1 MISGFLVKDSLST
14 EGLRIKLAQWGVFI
28 LGYIC
33 AMSPIAIYHEHPDW
47 FKPLFEELNNRGIP
61 FVRLN
66 PAAHQFAIEAPAPD
80 YSLFFNRMSPSAY
93 LRDGV
98 QGIFYTLNYLRQLEY
113 WGIPTVNGYKA
124 FVGETSKAL
133 QLELM
138 QSLGIKYPKARV
150 VNHRSQLVAAAEGL
164 RFPVVVK
171 ANIGGSGAG
180 ITKYQTLE
188 DLRAAAVEGEMDFGV
203 DHTALLQEF
212 IPARGGYITRV
223 ETLGGKFLYAIRVYI
238 TGDTFNLCPA
248 DICQTN
254 AGVELVRNACALD
267 APKNGLKVEGYTP
280 PPAVIKAVETIVQQ
294 SGIDV
299 GGIEYII
306 DDRDGELLYYD
317 VNALS
322 NFVADAVNVIGFNP
336 HQRLV
341 DYLVERAG
349 VQQDKKAKTLQSV
362 EL

>member
-1 MISGFLVKDSLST
+1 
-14 EGLRIKLAQWGVFI
+14 
-28 LGYIC
+28 
-33 AMSPIAIYHEHPDW
+33 MSPIAIYHEHPDW
-47 FKPLFEELNNRGIP
+47 FKPLFEELNTRGIP
-61 FVRLN
+61 YIRLN
-66 PAAHQFAIEAPAPD
+66 PAAHHFAIEEKAPAF
-80 YSLFFNRMSPSAY
+80 SLFFNRMSPSAY
-93 LRDGV
+93 LREGT
-98 QGIFYTLNYLRQLEY
+98 QGIFYTLNYLKQLDY
-113 WGIPTVNGYKA
+113 HRIPVVNGYKA
-124 FVGETSKAL
+124 WTYETSKAL
-133 QLELM
+133 QLMLL

-150 VNHRSQLVAAAEGL
+150 VNHPSGLVEAAEGL

-180 ITKYQTLE
+180 ITKYQTLN
-188 DLRAAAVEGEMDFGV
+188 DLREAVAAGQMDFGI
-203 DHTALLQEF
+203 DHTTLLQEF
-212 IPARGGYITRV
+212 IPARGGCITRI
-223 ETLGGKFLYAIRVYI
+223 ETLGGKYLYGIRVYL

-254 AGVELVRNACALD
+254 AGVELVRNACAIE

-280 PPAVIKAVETIVQQ
+280 PKSVIDNIEKIVQHA
-294 SGIDV
+294 GIDV

-341 DYLVERAG
+341 DYLEKRAG
-349 VQQDKKAKTLQSV
+349 VHTSTKTAQQLKHY
-362 EL
+362 

>member
-1 MISGFLVKDSLST
+1 
-14 EGLRIKLAQWGVFI
+14 
-28 LGYIC
+28 
-33 AMSPIAIYHEHPDW
+33 MSPIAIYHEHPDW
-47 FKPLFEELNNRGIP
+47 FKPLFAELDRRGLP
-61 FVRLN
+61 YTRLN
-66 PAAHQFAIEAPAPD
+66 PAAHQFAIEEKAPD

-93 LRDGV
+93 LREGI
-98 QGIFYTLNYLRQLEY
+98 QGTFYTLNYLKHLEY
-113 WGIPTVNGYKA
+113 RRIPVVNGYQA
-124 FVGETSKAL
+124 FTYETSKAL
-133 QLELM
+133 QLELL

-150 VNHRSQLVAAAEGL
+150 VNHVSQLAEAAKGL

-180 ITKYQTLE
+180 ITKFNSPE
-188 DLRAAAVEGEMDFGV
+188 DLQKEAEGGDLTFGV

-248 DICQTN
+248 DICQTSD
-254 AGVELVRNACALD
+254 GKELVRNACAVE
-267 APKNGLKVEGYTP
+267 APKNGLRVEAYTP
-280 PPAVIKAVETIVQQ
+280 PVQVIRSIETIVQQ
-294 SGIDV
+294 CGIDV

-306 DDRDGELLYYD
+306 DDRDGEILYYD

-336 HQRLV
+336 HEKLV
-341 DYLVERAG
+341 DYLETRAAI
-349 VQQDKKAKTLQSV
+349 KAGKPLRANS
-362 EL
+362 L